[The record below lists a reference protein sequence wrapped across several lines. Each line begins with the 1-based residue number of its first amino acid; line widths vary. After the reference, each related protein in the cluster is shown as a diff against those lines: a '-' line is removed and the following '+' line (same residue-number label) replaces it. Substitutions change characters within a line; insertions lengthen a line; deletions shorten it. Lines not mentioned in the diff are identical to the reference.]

1 MLSELIKSKVP
12 AIYIRTTEESRVSDV
27 LSSEVQTCTTS
38 CTIIS
43 WNPVEITGYS
53 SDTDEFVSMGI
64 SKEPK
69 DFWDYNRIQT
79 LMSQKNLQNSNIN
92 IFVFFGTK
100 YYLSHT
106 YYSESHGIIYK
117 VISLIKKAKEQ
128 GDIIVFVGG
137 HDPLPEEI
145 ANLFYTYDMP
155 LPDVDSLSEVF
166 KSVAM
171 EYSSLQE
178 KNILPKLLKRIPKAA
193 QLSLGLT
200 LSEAESAFAR
210 SLQMHNDIDFNLL
223 LKHKADKILQSDVLE
238 LVNTSKLSMDDVI
251 GFSAYKHWLK
261 LRSKAFDTKS
271 KLPAPKGVI
280 FCGLAGTGK
289 SLMAKTTGA
298 FLNLPVI
305 RFDFSRVFRPLVGD
319 SEALLERTLKL
330 LEAVSPVVVWLDECN
345 LSMAGASS
353 ASVSDSGVSL
363 KLMQMFL
370 TWQQEN
376 KKPVFIVATAN
387 SLDTLP
393 PMLYRRGRMDQ
404 VYFCGLPSFVQRE
417 QLFIIYAKKHGLVL
431 GEQDAEDLAN
441 LSNKFSG
448 VEIEHAVI
456 DGLFYAA
463 QEDKQITPAD
473 IKKAIKTI
481 RPNSCFT
488 FDRIVKTMELFEE
501 VGVIDA
507 DTGNPTK
514 L

>member
-12 AIYIRTTEESRVSDV
+12 AIYIRTTEESRVSEV
-27 LSSEVQTCTTS
+27 IASEAQNISTSS
-38 CTIIS
+38 TIIV
-43 WNPVEITGYS
+43 WNPIETLGYT
-53 SDTDEFVSMGI
+53 SDTDEFISLGS

-69 DFWDYNRIQT
+69 DFWDYQRIQT
-79 LMSQKNLQNSNIN
+79 LMVQKNIPNSNIN
-92 IFVFFGTK
+92 IFIFYGVK

-106 YYSESHGIIYK
+106 YYSGSHEVIYK
-117 VISLIKKAKEQ
+117 VISLVKKAKEQ
-128 GDIIVFVGG
+128 GDIVIFVGG
-137 HDPLPEEI
+137 YYSLPEEI
-145 ANLFYTYDMP
+145 ANLFYTHDML
-155 LPDVDSLSEVF
+155 LPDINELSEIF

-171 EYSSLQE
+171 EYSSAQD

-210 SLQMHNDIDFNLL
+210 SLQLYQDIDFNLL
-223 LKHKADKILQSDVLE
+223 LKHKAAKILQSDVLE
-238 LVNTSKLSMDDVI
+238 LVDTSKLSMDDVI
-251 GFSAYKHWLK
+251 GFSAYKQWLE
-261 LRSKAFDTKS
+261 LRAKAFDNKS

-289 SLMAKTTGA
+289 SLMAKTTGS

-305 RFDFSRVFRPLVGD
+305 RFDFSRVFRSLVGD

-330 LEAVSPVVVWLDECN
+330 LEVVSPVVVWLDECN

-353 ASVSDSGVSL
+353 SSVSDSGVSL

-404 VYFCGLPSFVQRE
+404 VYFCGLPSREQRK
-417 QLFIIYAKKHGLVL
+417 QLFILYALKHGLSL
-431 GEQDAEDLAN
+431 SPQKAGELADQSDN
-441 LSNKFSG
+441 FSG
-448 VEIEHAVI
+448 VEVEHVVI
-456 DGLFYAA
+456 DALFYAA
-463 QEDKQITPAD
+463 QTGDTISKESIE
-473 IKKAIKTI
+473 KAIKNI
-481 RPNSCFT
+481 KPNSCFT
-488 FDRIVKTMELFEE
+488 FDRITKTMELFSE

-507 DTGNPTK
+507 DTGLPMK
-514 L
+514 F